1 MDFREEEI
9 FIIGLFGLEEH
20 PSNRIREQLAHL
32 IVSLELKPYLF
43 GKQ

>member
-1 MDFREEEI
+1 MDSKEEEI

-32 IVSLELKPYLF
+32 IASLELKPCLS
-43 GKQ
+43 GNQ